1 MDCRKQLALG
11 VGLVGLFLA
20 GCPSSESPSGGGSDS
35 ESGAGGAGAG
45 SNQGAG
51 SVGGNQASGGSEN
64 SGGSQSGGA
73 ASTGG
78 SGTGGSGTGGSLPAY
93 ATFHLNYTQ
102 SFDFDKCAERDIV
115 IFDLLDTAEADLQT
129 CKGMGAKM
137 VCYFSSQY
145 EEWRDDAGD
154 FGNLAGALDGWPG
167 ENWVDPNDP
176 ANLAVMEARLDIA
189 VAKGCDGVDIDNIDR
204 AGHED
209 YVIDIFSAARTRG
222 LLVSQ
227 KNAIEKIDLFFDYV
241 DLYQNEQCQEYD
253 ECSAY
258 EGLGRPVYNIEYTP
272 CQTLPYLY
280 SNRKDVEAMDAQ
292 EWACSP

>member
-1 MDCRKQLALG
+1 MGGGQTTG
-11 VGLVGLFLA
+11 GN
-20 GCPSSESPSGGGSDS
+20 SNGGGSQN
-35 ESGAGGAGAG
+35 GGATGT
-45 SNQGAG
+45 
-51 SVGGNQASGGSEN
+51 GGNN
-64 SGGSQSGGA
+64 
-73 ASTGG
+73 TGG
-78 SGTGGSGTGGSLPAY
+78 SGGGLPAY

-115 IFDLLDTAEADLQT
+115 IFDLLDTSEADLQT
-129 CKGMGAKM
+129 CKGLGAKM

-145 EEWRDDAGD
+145 EEWRDDAGE

-253 ECSAY
+253 ECAAY

-272 CQTLPYLY
+272 CQTLPYLF